1 MNNVSM
7 SQTCLYNISYK
18 KATRYIYNSY
28 YRGHLALVQH
38 KPSFATVHSRVT
50 VGGSSVECE
59 YKLLPQ
65 FARLHAPPWVSYAL
79 PVQASQQETV

>member
-1 MNNVSM
+1 M

-65 FARLHAPPWVSYAL
+65 FARLHAPPGCLMPCLSK
-79 PVQASQQETV
+79 PPSKKQSDE